1 MNIFR
6 ILIGGVAASALAAC
20 GGANTETPT
29 SDNSASE
36 LHEKLVDVAKATYTL
51 EKSHAFLSFKFGHGH
66 GISNYRISF
75 TDFDATL
82 VFDPADPEAANLSV
96 TVNPMAVETNYPGDY
111 TGSHPDSLYATWN
124 EDISRSPKLLDG
136 DTHPEITFTSTSIQ
150 RTGDDAGTVTG
161 NLTLLGVTKPV
172 TLDVSFGG
180 VANVPWFGE
189 RDVLGFD
196 ATSVFKRADWGLNAY
211 APMIG
216 EDITVSFSGEFLQ
229 NEE

>member
-1 MNIFR
+1 MNVFR
-6 ILIGGVAASALAAC
+6 ILLGGTTAIALTAC

-29 SDNSASE
+29 SNDSASE
-36 LHEKLVDVAKATYTL
+36 LHEKLVDVASATYTL
-51 EKSHAFLSFKFGHGH
+51 EKSHAFLSFQVGHGH
-66 GISNYRISF
+66 GASNYRISF

-82 VFDPADPEAANLSV
+82 VFDPATPEASQLNVS
-96 TVNPMAVETNYPGDY
+96 VNPLAVETNYRGYY
-111 TGSHPDSLYATWN
+111 TASHPDSIYASWN

-136 DTHPEITFTSTSIQ
+136 DTYPEITFISTSIQ
-150 RTGDDAGTVTG
+150 RTGDDTGTVSG
-161 NLTLLGVTKPV
+161 NLTLLGVTNPV

-196 ATSVFKRADWGLNAY
+196 AVSVFKRADWGLNTY